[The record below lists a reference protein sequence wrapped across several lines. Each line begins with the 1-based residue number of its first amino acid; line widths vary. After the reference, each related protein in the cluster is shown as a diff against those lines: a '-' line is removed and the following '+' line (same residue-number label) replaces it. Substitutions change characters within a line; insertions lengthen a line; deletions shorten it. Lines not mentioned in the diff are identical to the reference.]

1 MGKVQILQLI
11 AELPEDTDV
20 DVEVLSERLHRL
32 NQIEQAEKQLRRGE
46 GNPHD
51 QVRERLG

>member
-20 DVEVLSERLHRL
+20 DVEVLSERLHLL
-32 NQIEQAEKQLRRGE
+32 NQIEQAEKQLRSGE